1 MITIGTLFNQL
12 DMEDIVIVNEILKA
26 LNAWEWMNKYFD
38 GKYQIIKLNN
48 LNGEIYIAHN
58 LFTKT
63 MLVNG
68 YDFIQNMIEVLTE
81 YCDTDEN
88 KQYMNEFW
96 EPRLKQILEIQN
108 NL

>member
-1 MITIGTLFNQL
+1 MIKTLFNEL
-12 DMEDIVIVNEILKA
+12 DMENIVIVNEVIKA
-26 LNAWEWMNKYFD
+26 ITAWEYMNKYFN
-38 GKYQIIKLNN
+38 GKYQIVKLNN

-58 LFTKT
+58 LFIET

-68 YDFIQNMIEVLTE
+68 YDFIQNIIEVLTE

-88 KQYMNEFW
+88 KKYVNEFW
-96 EPRLKQILEIQN
+96 ESRLKQILEIQN